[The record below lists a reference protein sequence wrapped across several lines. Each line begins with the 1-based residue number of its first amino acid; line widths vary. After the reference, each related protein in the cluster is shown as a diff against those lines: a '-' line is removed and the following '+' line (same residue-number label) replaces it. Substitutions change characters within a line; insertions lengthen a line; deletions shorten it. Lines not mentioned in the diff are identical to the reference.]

1 MKNGSSET
9 AVGNEE
15 LLHHKKL
22 RLRGHRN
29 SVKDRCRRI
38 PLGDNGRNNLWLS
51 PSLDPV
57 ALAPYP
63 PSTTAGPGGPAV
75 PRCG

>member
-1 MKNGSSET
+1 M
-9 AVGNEE
+9 
-15 LLHHKKL
+15 
-22 RLRGHRN
+22 
-29 SVKDRCRRI
+29 KDRCRRI

-63 PSTTAGPGGPAV
+63 PSTTAGTGGPAV